1 MNNCAFINLRQ
12 RLVNDKLT
20 YVIHPIVK
28 VYDFT
33 RKAIRQLTDFAIL
46 DSYNFPE
53 ETSNISVQPTI
64 TDDTNNINTLIHFEL
79 VDDV

>member
-53 ETSNISVQPTI
+53 ETSKTSFQTTI
-64 TDDTNNINTLIHFEL
+64 TEHTINRDNI
-79 VDDV
+79 